1 MSSHPD
7 GDESRK
13 LMEEMW
19 LRFVRNLLGRF
30 DGPLHFRFV
39 VQPLMAAIFGI
50 YSGIKDAKA
59 GRPAY
64 LWVVILHTDHRKELL
79 REAWKHVGRIFVFAI
94 TIDLGYQIYVHRA
107 FYPGEALVVAFVLA
121 IVPYFIVRGPANRIA
136 RLFRKHTPVL
146 HPAAHKKTGAG

>member
-1 MSSHPD
+1 M
-7 GDESRK
+7 GTRVGK

-30 DGPLHFRFV
+30 DGPLHFRIV
-39 VQPLMAAIFGI
+39 VQPLMAVIFGI
-50 YSGIKDAKA
+50 YSGIKDARA

-64 LWVVILHTDHRKELL
+64 LWVVILHTNHRKELL

-121 IVPYFIVRGPANRIA
+121 IIPYFIVRGPANRIA
-136 RLFRKHTPVL
+136 RLFRKHTPVV